1 MVVFR
6 VSKDITKDCCHS
18 ISEAV
23 RMASACAGKGNTAEP
38 DEITAERV
46 EILVEPG
53 IYEEVVEIRR
63 PNVSVI
69 GLEGPEK
76 TIIQYGNYANML
88 MEDGSKRGT
97 FRSYVLLL
105 DGDGNA
111 LEGLTIRNTAW
122 PRSKVAQ
129 AIALYADGDG
139 ILVKNCHLESYQD
152 TLFTGPLPPTAMI
165 PGGFTGPKEFDERR
179 MGRQIYEDC
188 VIKGDVDFI
197 FGSAMA
203 LFRNCDL
210 VSRNGNAQAEQ
221 APESGILGYVTAAS
235 TPEGYSVGYV
245 FDHCRF
251 LSEGCPKGSVY
262 LGRPWRDHA
271 KTVLLDCELGA
282 HIHPSGFHDWNKTKA
297 RETVCY
303 GEYQSFGEGADPSGR
318 APFVTQLTES
328 QAMTI
333 RNAFQDI
340 SNRLSEKET

>member
-1 MVVFR
+1 MVVLR
-6 VSKDITKDCCHS
+6 VSKDMAKDCCHS

-23 RMASACAGKGNTAEP
+23 RLASEGVGKVSY
-38 DEITAERV
+38 AERV

-53 IYEEVVEIRR
+53 VYEEVVEIRR
-63 PNVSVI
+63 PSVSI
-69 GLEGPEK
+69 KGLEGPEK
-76 TIIQYGNYANML
+76 TILQFGNYANML

-105 DGDGNA
+105 DGDGNL
-111 LEGLTIRNTAW
+111 LEGLTIRNTAY
-122 PRSKVAQ
+122 PRSKVGQ

-165 PGGFTGPKEFDERR
+165 PGGFTGPKEYDERR
-179 MGRQIYEDC
+179 MGRQVYENC

-203 LFRNCDL
+203 LFRNCNL
-210 VSRNGNAQAEQ
+210 ISRNGNAQADQ

-235 TPEGYSVGYV
+235 TPEGCPVGYV

-262 LGRPWRDHA
+262 LGRPWREFA
-271 KTVLLDCELGA
+271 KTVLLNCEMEE

-297 RETVCY
+297 HETVLY
-303 GEYQSFGEGADPSGR
+303 GEYQSHGKGADPSGR
-318 APFVTQLTES
+318 APFVTQLTKE
-328 QAMTI
+328 QATAF
-333 RNAFQDI
+333 RNAFQDV
-340 SNRLSEKET
+340 SEAYGEKKLS